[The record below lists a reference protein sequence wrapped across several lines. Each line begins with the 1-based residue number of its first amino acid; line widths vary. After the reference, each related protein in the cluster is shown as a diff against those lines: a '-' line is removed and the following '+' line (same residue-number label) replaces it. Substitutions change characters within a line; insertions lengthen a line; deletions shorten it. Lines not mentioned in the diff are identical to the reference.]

1 MDIDYGI
8 VADRIVKDCI
18 RLGKKDSLG
27 VHTTE
32 HMLPLAKEIVKAA
45 RRAGADT
52 VISLD
57 SDDIWYDA
65 LLNLPASWLKSPSSL
80 GQAFLRAS
88 TAQVYIEGPQN
99 PSRMRDIPPERWAA
113 NDKGATATYKP
124 FEKRN
129 VPTLDLSISR
139 VTEARARTYGLDYS
153 EWFSSSLQAMAVDP
167 KLMKKKGEPIARALS
182 RARKG
187 RVTAP
192 GGTEFEFDFHGAA
205 PTLWNGQIRPK
216 KGIRS
221 SYHSSLP
228 DGAIGVAL
236 RKGSGEGKVVSTS
249 GIPQAGQIIRG
260 LRWEFEG
267 GRMRKV
273 DAEEHVEIFKMF
285 LTEEKKRKGADQ
297 LGWLHIGLN
306 PAARFGFLE
315 NHIVEGVVSLG
326 VGDNSDL
333 GGNNESEFGIPIYLN
348 DATLEVDGKTLVSG
362 GRIVA

>member
-65 LLNLPASWLKSPSSL
+65 LLNLPASWLKSPSTL

-88 TAQVYIEGPQN
+88 TAQVYIEGPRD

-139 VTEARARTYGLDYS
+139 VTEARARTYGFDYG
-153 EWFSSSLQAMAVDP
+153 EWHSSSLQAMAVDP
-167 KLMKKKGEPIARALS
+167 KLIRTKGEPVARALS

-192 GGTEFEFDFHGAA
+192 RGTDFEFEFQSAT
-205 PTLWNGQIRPK
+205 PTLSNGEIRPR
-216 KGIRS
+216 KGVRS
-221 SYHSSLP
+221 SYHASLP
-228 DGAIGVAL
+228 DGAVAIAL
-236 RKGSGEGKVVSTS
+236 KKGSGEGKVVSTLP
-249 GIPQAGQIIRG
+249 IPQAGHLIRA
-260 LRWEFEG
+260 LSWEFEG

-273 DAEEHVEIFKMF
+273 DADEHLDVFKMF
-285 LTEEKKRKGADQ
+285 FTEEKRKKGADQ
-297 LGWLHIGLN
+297 LGWMQVGLN
-306 PAARFGFLE
+306 PAAKCGFLE
-315 NHIVEGVVSLG
+315 NSIVEGVVTIG
-326 VGDNSDL
+326 IGDNSEL
-333 GGNNESEFGIPIYLN
+333 GGNNRSAFGTPAFLN
-348 DATLEVDGKTLVSG
+348 NATLEVDGKRLVSQ

>member
-52 VISLD
+52 IISLD

-80 GQAFLRAS
+80 GRAFVRAS
-88 TAQVYIEGPQN
+88 TAQVYIEGPQD
-99 PSRMRDIPPERWAA
+99 PSRMRDIPPDRWAA

-124 FEKRN
+124 LENRN

-139 VTEARARTYGLDYS
+139 VTEARARTYGFDYG
-153 EWFSSSLQAMAVDP
+153 EWHSSSLQAMAVDP

-187 RVTAP
+187 RITAP
-192 GGTEFEFDFHGAA
+192 GGTDFEFEFHGAT
-205 PTLWNGQIRPK
+205 PTLSNGEIRPR
-216 KGIRS
+216 KGVRS
-221 SYHSSLP
+221 SYHASLP
-228 DGAIGVAL
+228 DGEVAIAL
-236 RKGSGEGKVVSTS
+236 KKGSGEGKVVSALP
-249 GIPQAGQIIRG
+249 IPQAGHLIKA
-260 LRWEFEG
+260 LRWEFKD
-267 GRMRKV
+267 GRIKKV
-273 DAEEHVEIFKMF
+273 DADDHLDVFKMF
-285 LTEEKKRKGADQ
+285 FTEEKRKKGADQ
-297 LGWLHIGLN
+297 LGWLQVGLN
-306 PAARFGFLE
+306 PAAKRGFLE
-315 NHIVEGVVSLG
+315 NSIVEGVITIG
-326 VGDNSDL
+326 IGDNSDF
-333 GGNNESEFGIPIYLN
+333 GGSNRSAFGIPAFLDN
-348 DATLEVDGKTLVSG
+348 ATLEVDGRKVVSK